1 MLWRVFLRLDRKH
14 GINIKGE
21 YILNLRFADDIVNE
35 IHAKPTAHITK
46 PNQFFRTRAHRS
58 LNKLRQNIIN
68 EHVIAGPIAL
78 NNKKK
83 KTEKHFERQ
92 AQRRIQ
98 DLVNFVESF
107 HRQYCKAQ
115 RQRFLTGA
123 SLKVSLKY
131 RVRNKRMRQRTK
143 VIVIAQRIS

>member
-83 KTEKHFERQ
+83 K
-92 AQRRIQ
+92 
-98 DLVNFVESF
+98 N
-107 HRQYCKAQ
+107 
-115 RQRFLTGA
+115 
-123 SLKVSLKY
+123 
-131 RVRNKRMRQRTK
+131 
-143 VIVIAQRIS
+143 